1 MRLASSDVGLF
12 SQKSESDSIFSY
24 KNSLQIWYSKNSYTE
39 KSENIFFCYP
49 INKKTKE
56 RKIVMK
62 KKIWGITASL
72 TFAVDCSLFSPHL
85 GQMAQ

>member
-39 KSENIFFCYP
+39 KSENILFCHP
-49 INKKTKE
+49 INKKQ
-56 RKIVMK
+56 K
-62 KKIWGITASL
+62 KGRL
-72 TFAVDCSLFSPHL
+72 L
-85 GQMAQ
+85 